1 MTAVRAELEASA
13 QIEQSDQLLGDDGRW
28 YKNKRKAPT
37 EPKPKAPR
45 SEDPRREII
54 TPKPVGELRI
64 DPSLPDGQGADAE
77 REKELFGDDPPAH
90 RWLDRREQEDAGAMM
105 TT

>member
-28 YKNKRKAPT
+28 YTNKRKAPT
-37 EPKPKAPR
+37 EPKAPR

-77 REKELFGDDPPAH
+77 REKELFVATTRPLIDGLIAES
-90 RWLDRREQEDAGAMM
+90 REDAGAMM